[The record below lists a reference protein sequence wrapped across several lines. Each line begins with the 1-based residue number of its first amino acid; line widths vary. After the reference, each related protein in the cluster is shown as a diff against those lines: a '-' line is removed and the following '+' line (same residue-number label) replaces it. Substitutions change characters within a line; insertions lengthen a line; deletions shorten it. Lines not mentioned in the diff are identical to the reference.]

1 VDSPASTR
9 TELQAALPETGI
21 GIPRKKAL
29 GESRAHFRMR
39 EISEL
44 DVQTEQDLNFFR
56 IAQRVAGLDDRAF
69 FFY

>member
-1 VDSPASTR
+1 M
-9 TELQAALPETGI
+9 

-56 IAQRVAGLDDRAF
+56 IAQRVGGLDDRAF
-69 FFY
+69 FFC